1 MRREKRRQYCLF
13 PCPDYD
19 VAGMEGW
26 LEEMAQRG
34 WFLEKD
40 GIFAFVGMAAF
51 ERGEPRR
58 VRYRLAGIL
67 KGGGPDTEEI
77 VLSEKYGWRYVSKRG
92 DFYIY
97 RTDDPDTRE
106 LNTDPEVQAEAVRV
120 VKKRRRRAVIDS
132 SFWFLLSPVLS
143 FLRYGYFLEAVVV
156 PNWFLLFFELFLF
169 LQIALGLRE
178 VVCLGK
184 LQKQLRQGEVV
195 TPYSPAKRQVRR
207 YRGRRAVLILY
218 PVVLVAA
225 GLCLGT
231 AQDAS
236 EMPLLQYA
244 QTLPF
249 AAIADLAGDGGS
261 GYQETPPGK
270 GINTV
275 REWTDWLAPRNI
287 RWTEFAQIT
296 RADGTVL
303 DGLLCVDYHE
313 TAARWF
319 AAGLVRDY
327 VRYDRRQNFMFFKS
341 LDLPPLDG
349 VEYVRAY
356 EAAFPTVVFQK
367 GNIVVHASF
376 SQDRER
382 PEMPLEEWVAAL
394 VESVG

>member
-51 ERGEPRR
+51 ERGEPRP

-92 DFYIY
+92 DFTIY

-106 LNTDPEVQAEAVRV
+106 LNTDPEVQAEAVKA

-132 SFWFLLSPVLS
+132 ILWLLLSPILS

-156 PNWFLLFFELFLF
+156 HSWFLLLFEGFIL
-169 LQIALGLRE
+169 LQIAMHLRE

-207 YRGRRAVLILY
+207 YWGPRVVLALY
-218 PVVLVAA
+218 PVVLVAV
-225 GLCLGT
+225 GLCLGA

-236 EMPLLQYA
+236 EMPLSQYDQTPPFA
-244 QTLPF
+244 TIAGLAGGGASGYRETLP
-249 AAIADLAGDGGS
+249 D
-261 GYQETPPGK
+261 
-270 GINTV
+270 NTV
-275 REWTDWLAPRNI
+275 LEWTDCLAPRNI

-303 DGLLCVDYHE
+303 HGLLSVDYHV

-319 AAGLVRDY
+319 AAGLARDY
-327 VRYDRRQNFMFFKS
+327 VRYDRRLNFMFFKS

-394 VESVG
+394 VESIG